1 MQMFFETYLTHC
13 TPFKW
18 NFKFFL
24 NIISVINYILTYITE
39 LTLTTKELREV
50 VILTAII
57 WNMLQSHCPYKSNTF
72 C

>member
-57 WNMLQSHCPYKSNTF
+57 
-72 C
+72 